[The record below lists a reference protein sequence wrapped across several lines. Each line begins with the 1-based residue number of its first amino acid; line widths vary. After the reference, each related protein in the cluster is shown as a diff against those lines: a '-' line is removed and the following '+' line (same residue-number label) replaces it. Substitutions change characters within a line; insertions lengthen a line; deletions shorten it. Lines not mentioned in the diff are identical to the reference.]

1 MNIIIYP
8 DPDKENLKKVENMLS
23 QPLFLDTFTY
33 FKDTEIK
40 TMEEKFNKII
50 DKINSIFIFKDNYG
64 CFLEENIDFILKNK
78 TIKFYI
84 LENDLHYL
92 KSKQNAYNRYLLLRN
107 NLINNTHI
115 NILSFYWYQYKKLYK
130 INESNLICFPKFVPD
145 NSITKFNNNPEMKIL
160 LSGSTSKAYPMRKY
174 LKSLNHHLVKILT
187 QQDNIRGQDYYKYI
201 NKFVCAF
208 SCCSNKNTPYI
219 VSKFFEIPA
228 TGSLLLANDEFV
240 KEPLKELGFID
251 GVNYIS
257 CNKENIIEKINWI
270 CDINNIEEI
279 NKIRKKG
286 QELVINYHL
295 LKNRYDIIKNL
306 VSVKK

>member
-8 DPDKENLKKVENMLS
+8 DPDKDLNVNEKLLS
-23 QPLFLDTFTY
+23 HTLYLDNFEY

-40 TMEEKFNKII
+40 TMGEKFNKII
-50 DKINSIFIFKDNYG
+50 NKINSIFIFKDNYG
-64 CFLEENIDFILKNK
+64 CFLKTNIDFILKNK

-84 LENDLHYL
+84 LENDIHYL
-92 KSKQNAYNRYLLLRN
+92 KSKSNAYNRYLLIRN

-115 NILSFYWYQYKKLYK
+115 NILAFYWYQYKNLYK
-130 INESNLICFPKFVPD
+130 INENNLICFPKFAPS

-160 LSGSTSKAYPMRKY
+160 LSGSTSSAYPMRKY
-174 LKSLNHHLVKILT
+174 LKSLNHPLVKILT

-228 TGSLLLANDEFV
+228 TGSLLLAYDEFV

-286 QELVINYHL
+286 QELVINKHT
-295 LKNRYDIIKNL
+295 LKNRFNL
-306 VSVKK
+306 INSLEK